1 MSERSAPDRGAS
13 VRMTELYASVQGE
26 STHVGQAVCVRPADG
41 VQPALHVVRLC
52 AYLHRRRVALGGRG
66 GGGGGG
72 LRAAH
77 GGGHGGEPLVQRGA
91 FTLLQ
96 RLVDAGHEVLLET
109 SGSRPIDEVPDG
121 VHIILDLKP
130 PGSGEVEAN
139 LWSNLPLLDGGDEVK
154 FVIASRGDYEW
165 ARAVVAEHRLAERCV
180 VLFSPAWGQ
189 VSLPAMATWIVED
202 RLPVRFQVQLHKVVW
217 GADAQG
223 V

>member
-1 MSERSAPDRGAS
+1 VHTFTGGAWRSID
-13 VRMTELYASVQGE
+13 
-26 STHVGQAVCVRPADG
+26 D
-41 VQPALHVVRLC
+41 VV
-52 AYLHRRRVALGGRG
+52 AEVATF
-66 GGGGGG
+66 G
-72 LRAAH
+72 LRTVEVT
-77 GGGHGGEPLVQRGA
+77 GGEPLVQRGA

-96 RLVDAGHEVLLET
+96 RLVDAGYEVLLET

-121 VHIILDLKP
+121 VHVILDLKP
-130 PGSGEVEAN
+130 PDSGEVAAN
-139 LWSNLPLLDGGDEVK
+139 LWSNLPLLDSRDEVK

-165 ARAVVAEHRLAERCV
+165 ARGIVAEHQLADRCV

-189 VSLPAMATWIVED
+189 VSLPAMAAWIVED